1 MKVINIKVTDKLKVT
16 SITDGDSTINAGS
29 PVKIASGNYKSV
41 ILNFDFD
48 STTWDEDTL
57 TKYATFSIEGQDRI
71 QVGLE
76 TIGDYK
82 EACYVPY
89 SVLKQNCKVN
99 IGVYGSLIYNG
110 EIKKIVSAENLY
122 FLVVD
127 GSFSIYLTDE
137 TPVRVETIEERVKKD
152 IDEYTKQKT
161 DDFNLNY
168 QTKLNNINSNIL
180 DYEEDERYDKYAN
193 SKRLEQNISSYF
205 AMTPDNKVYTVRF
218 PLWETSNSCLGEK
231 LDDNAGLV
239 CTPATDTVK
248 EVSDYG
254 EAWQSIDC
262 NAEVD
267 SNGVRHV
274 TALKGMNSFR
284 DTGRVDVFCLFR
296 TYYQKIW
303 EQDGYLYIS
312 RSFVPREGYDI
323 VPQAINKDGTINQW
337 FVIGK
342 YAVGEI
348 LDTDGKTH
356 HLYSSKGL
364 MPAHQING
372 VQGSEEISDSISHTG
387 CVTLM
392 HNKGMYYSA
401 GTMAD
406 YMHILTTFYLK
417 FATKNT
423 QSIMYGHANN
433 NYQYKVAKA
442 ESNVNRVVITTAQA
456 NNIDLHTFVSV
467 GDVGSNTNLDRV
479 NGYVHN
485 IAYNVEVIGKEVV
498 DSSNTALILDHS
510 KFNTTTTTYV
520 TTMHERSGY
529 SDKILGRT
537 GSVGSN
543 TNGKHGM
550 VLDGIEIMVGGYEVT
565 GNAFLNIVDAAG
577 TRELYY
583 TNDSSKLTTNMT
595 NAMATYKKATSKMK
609 TESLNGWKSIT
620 KMEFDTKN
628 GIALQ
633 TECGKSGSGTSVGY
647 ADSVYFDTATSGQRE
662 LMWLGSFYNTTSAGL
677 SCATAHHAVSAG
689 NWFFLARLSINGVGG
704 ELAE

>member
-16 SITDGDSTINAGS
+16 SITDGGSTINAGS

-76 TIGDYK
+76 AIGDYK

-152 IDEYTKQKT
+152 IDEFTKQKT

-180 DYEEDERYDKYAN
+180 DYEEDKRYDKYAN

-342 YAVGEI
+342 YAVGDIFDE
-348 LDTDGKTH
+348 DGKTH

-364 MPAHQING
+364 IPTHSFWSLSG
-372 VQGSEEISDSISHTG
+372 DEEISDNISHSG
-387 CVTLM
+387 CITLM
-392 HNKGMYYSA
+392 HKKGDYYSA

-467 GDVGSNTNLDRV
+467 GDVGSNTNLDRN
-479 NGYVHN
+479 NGYIHN
-485 IAYNVEVIGKEVV
+485 IAYDVEVIGKEVV
-498 DSSNTALILDHS
+498 DSSNTALILDHA

-550 VLDGIEIMVGGYEVT
+550 VLDGIELMVGGYEVT
-565 GNAFLNIVDAAG
+565 GNAFLNIVDATG
-577 TRELYY
+577 KREIYY
-583 TNDSSKLTTNMT
+583 TNDSKKLTTNIT
-595 NAMATYKKATSKMK
+595 NAMSIYKKSNLTIQPTKLNSDNYITEMK
-609 TESLNGWKSIT
+609 
-620 KMEFDTKN
+620 FDTKN
-628 GIALQ
+628 GLAVQ
-633 TECGKSGSGTSVGY
+633 TQSGATGSGSTVGY
-647 ADSVYFDTATSGQRE
+647 ADSIYVDNASSGQRE
-662 LMWLGSFYNTTSAGL
+662 LLWLGNLRNTRNAGL
-677 SCATAHHAVSAG
+677 SRAVMYDTVTHSYWA
-689 NWFFLARLSINGVGG
+689 FLARLSINGVGG

>member
-662 LMWLGSFYNTTSAGL
+662 LLWLGYLNYTTSAGL
-677 SCATAHHAVSAG
+677 SCAHPYNAVSVSY
-689 NWFFLARLSINGVGG
+689 WYIFARLSINGVGG

>member
-1 MKVINIKVTDKLKVT
+1 MKVINIKVTDKLKAT

-485 IAYNVEVIGKEVV
+485 IAYDVEVIGKEVV
-498 DSSNTALILDHS
+498 DSSNTALILDHP

-647 ADSVYFDTATSGQRE
+647 ADSVYFDTVTSGQRE
-662 LMWLGSFYNTTSAGL
+662 LLWLGLLHSTAHAGL
-677 SCATAHHAVSAG
+677 SCANAGDTVSLSS
-689 NWFFLARLSINGVGG
+689 WYVLARLSINGVGG

>member
-180 DYEEDERYDKYAN
+180 DYEEDKRYDKYAN

-364 MPAHQING
+364 IPAHYIGNP
-372 VQGSEEISDSISHTG
+372 QGSEEISDSISHQG

-406 YMHILTTFYLK
+406 YMHVLTTFYLK

-467 GDVGSNTNLDRV
+467 GDVGSNTNLDRN

-485 IAYNVEVIGKEVV
+485 IAYDVEVIGKETV
-498 DSSNTALILDHS
+498 DSSNTALILDHP

-583 TNDSSKLTTNMT
+583 TNDSSKLTTNIT

-662 LMWLGSFYNTTSAGL
+662 LLWLGPLHTATSAGL
-677 SCATAHHAVSAG
+677 SCASAYITVSIS
-689 NWFFLARLSINGVGG
+689 NWYILARLSINGVGG

>member
-16 SITDGDSTINAGS
+16 SITDGGSTINAGS

-137 TPVRVETIEERVKKD
+137 TPVKVDTIEEKVKKD

-168 QTKLNNINSNIL
+168 QNKLNNINSNIL
-180 DYEEDERYDKYAN
+180 DYEEDEKYDKYAN

-218 PLWETSNSCLGEK
+218 PLWETSNSCQGEK

-274 TALKGMNSFR
+274 TALKGMNEFR

-364 MPAHQING
+364 MPAHVIYNPT
-372 VQGSEEISDSISHTG
+372 GSEEISDNISHTG

-467 GDVGSNTNLDRV
+467 GDVGSNTNLDRG

-498 DSSNTALILDHS
+498 DSSNTALILDHA

-565 GNAFLNIVDAAG
+565 GNAFLNIVDAVG

-583 TNDSSKLTTNMT
+583 TNDSSKLTTNIT

-662 LMWLGSFYNTTSAGL
+662 LLWLGNLSNATNAGL
-677 SCATAHHAVSAG
+677 SCSRTNATVSYSY
-689 NWFFLARLSINGVGG
+689 WHILARLSINGVGG

>member
-485 IAYNVEVIGKEVV
+485 IAYDVEVIGKEVV
-498 DSSNTALILDHS
+498 DSSNTALILDHP

-662 LMWLGSFYNTTSAGL
+662 LLWLGLLSVTTTAGL
-677 SCATAHHAVSAG
+677 SCASASNAVSRSSWA
-689 NWFFLARLSINGVGG
+689 FLARLSINGVGG

>member
-16 SITDGDSTINAGS
+16 SITDGGSTINAGS

-76 TIGDYK
+76 AIGDYK

-152 IDEYTKQKT
+152 IDEFTKQKT

-180 DYEEDERYDKYAN
+180 DYEEDKRYDKYAN

-342 YAVGEI
+342 YAVGDIFDE
-348 LDTDGKTH
+348 DGKTH

-364 MPAHQING
+364 IPTHSFWSLSG
-372 VQGSEEISDSISHTG
+372 DEEISDNISHSG
-387 CVTLM
+387 CITLM
-392 HNKGMYYSA
+392 HKKGDYYSA

-467 GDVGSNTNLDRV
+467 GDVGSNTNLDRN
-479 NGYVHN
+479 NGYIHN
-485 IAYNVEVIGKEVV
+485 IAYDVEVIGKEVV
-498 DSSNTALILDHS
+498 DSSNTALILDHA

-550 VLDGIEIMVGGYEVT
+550 VLDGIELMVGGYEVT
-565 GNAFLNIVDAAG
+565 GNAFLNIVDATG
-577 TRELYY
+577 KREIYY
-583 TNDSSKLTTNMT
+583 TNDSKKLTTNIT
-595 NAMATYKKATSKMK
+595 NAMSIYKKSNLTIQPTKLNSDNYITEMK
-609 TESLNGWKSIT
+609 
-620 KMEFDTKN
+620 FDTKN
-628 GIALQ
+628 GLAVQ
-633 TECGKSGSGTSVGY
+633 TQSGATGSGSTVGY
-647 ADSVYFDTATSGQRE
+647 ADSIYVDNASSGQRE
-662 LMWLGSFYNTTSAGL
+662 LLWLGVLNVTTSAGL
-677 SCATAHHAVSAG
+677 SRATVNTAVTFSS
-689 NWFFLARLSINGVGG
+689 WFILARLSINGVGG

>member
-16 SITDGDSTINAGS
+16 SITDGGSTINAGS

-76 TIGDYK
+76 AIGDYK

-152 IDEYTKQKT
+152 IDEFTKQKT

-180 DYEEDERYDKYAN
+180 DYEEDKRYDKYAN

-342 YAVGEI
+342 YAVGDIFDE
-348 LDTDGKTH
+348 DGKTH

-364 MPAHQING
+364 IPTHSFWSLSG
-372 VQGSEEISDSISHTG
+372 DEEISDNISHSG
-387 CVTLM
+387 CITLM
-392 HNKGMYYSA
+392 HKKGDYYSA

-467 GDVGSNTNLDRV
+467 GDVGSNTNLDRN
-479 NGYVHN
+479 NGYIHN
-485 IAYNVEVIGKEVV
+485 IAYDVEVIGKEVV
-498 DSSNTALILDHS
+498 DSSNTALILDHA

-550 VLDGIEIMVGGYEVT
+550 VLDGIELMVGGYEVT
-565 GNAFLNIVDAAG
+565 GNAFLNIVDATG
-577 TRELYY
+577 KREIYY
-583 TNDSSKLTTNMT
+583 TNDSKKLTTNIT
-595 NAMATYKKATSKMK
+595 NAMSIYKKSNLTIQPTKLNSDNYITEMK
-609 TESLNGWKSIT
+609 
-620 KMEFDTKN
+620 FDTKN
-628 GIALQ
+628 GLAVQ
-633 TECGKSGSGTSVGY
+633 TQSGATGSGSTVGY
-647 ADSVYFDTATSGQRE
+647 ADSIYVDNASSGQRE
-662 LMWLGSFYNTTSAGL
+662 LLWLGRLYSTTYAGL
-677 SCATAHHAVSAG
+677 SRAVMYNAVTHS
-689 NWFFLARLSINGVGG
+689 NWNILARLSINGVGG